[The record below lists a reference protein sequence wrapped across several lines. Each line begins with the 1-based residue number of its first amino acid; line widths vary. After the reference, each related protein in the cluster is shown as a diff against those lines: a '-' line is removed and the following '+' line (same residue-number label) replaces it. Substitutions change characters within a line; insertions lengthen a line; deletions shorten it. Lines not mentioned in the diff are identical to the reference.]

1 MPRNLDVTTL
11 RSFVAVAQSGGVTR
25 AAGFLNLTQS
35 AVSMQ
40 LKRLEDLL
48 GVSLLDRRNRTV
60 ALTPAGEQFLV
71 YARRMV
77 DLNDEA
83 FAKLTDQIYEGEIVL
98 GVPHDIVYPVV
109 PQVLKRFN
117 AEFPRMKVNLI
128 ASHTD
133 GLKAKFARGECDLI
147 LTTEYGLDK
156 GGETLTTIPLRWIGA
171 PEGKIHTQQPLR
183 LAFGK
188 HCKFRP
194 VTLAVLNKAGLDW
207 EMAVETDSDRT
218 IEATIS
224 ADLAIGAMLEGTE
237 PPQLALIAP
246 GSGLPDL
253 GIQKI
258 NMYGAEDL
266 TGAVNSR
273 LAAMVRQGYEA
284 LVSRPSVRMAG

>member
-1 MPRNLDVTTL
+1 MGNLDVTTL

-40 LKRLEDLL
+40 LKRLEELL
-48 GVSLLDRRNRTV
+48 GIALLDRSNRIV
-60 ALTPAGEQFLV
+60 ALSPAGEQFLA
-71 YARRMV
+71 YAKRMV
-77 DLNDEA
+77 DLNDEI
-83 FAKLTDQIYEGEIVL
+83 FSKLTDQKYEGEIVL

-117 AEFPRMKVNLI
+117 AEFPRMKVQLV

-133 GLKAKFARGECDLI
+133 KLKAQFARGECDLI

-156 GGETLTTIPLRWIGA
+156 GGETLTTIPLRWVGA
-171 PEGKIHTQQPLR
+171 PDGTALRTQPLR

-194 VTLAVLNKAGLDW
+194 LTLEVLNRAGIEW

-224 ADLAIGAMLEGTE
+224 ADLAVGAMLEGTE
-237 PPQLALIAP
+237 PAQLALIPP
-246 GSGLPDL
+246 GLGLPDL
-253 GIQKI
+253 GTQQI
-258 NMYGAEDL
+258 NLYGGDDL

-273 LAAMVRQGYEA
+273 LAAMVRQGYDA
-284 LVSRPSVRMAG
+284 MLARPVKLVG